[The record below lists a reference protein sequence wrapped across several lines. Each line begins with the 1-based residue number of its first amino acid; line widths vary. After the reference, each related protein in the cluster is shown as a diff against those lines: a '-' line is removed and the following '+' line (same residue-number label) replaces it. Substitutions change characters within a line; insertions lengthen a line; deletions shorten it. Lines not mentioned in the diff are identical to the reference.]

1 MTRFDKLRSLISSFL
16 DFEFWIVG
24 SAVVISVIW
33 TDFLPAAILIAL
45 VFWLLRGFS
54 RGHLSIRTP
63 MDLSIGLLCFMVFC
77 SLVVTSLPGK
87 TLPQVYRVVLGVLF
101 FYSVVNWTNSIQR
114 LSHVIFLIILAGLLI
129 ALISPLNVTWST
141 SKLLF
146 IPRAFYERFNAILSD
161 TVHPNVMGGNLILV
175 LPLPLSIL
183 VFGWKQIRWRAR
195 FYLGFS
201 ILVMALVILL
211 TKSRGTWIA
220 LTAVV
225 ILIILLR
232 WRINWILIVLGTGI
246 LFVSI
251 FLIGFTDFIDI
262 LTANDALIGI
272 EGRIDIWSRAVLM
285 IQDFPITGIGLGTF
299 MDLADNLY
307 RFFLFPAGKII
318 HAHNLFLQIAVDI
331 GLPGLI
337 AWLSIFLSFCWINW
351 KIFRHGANQGNSLE
365 SGLGVGLLGSSLALA
380 IHGLTDAVTWGFI
393 RTAPMVW
400 VLWGVSLAIY
410 FIGQKP
416 AILMGSISRS
426 NDRFLQEQEN

>member
-1 MTRFDKLRSLISSFL
+1 MTRFDKLRSLILSLL

-24 SAVVISVIW
+24 SAVLISVIW
-33 TDFLPAAILIAL
+33 TDFLPAAILTAL
-45 VFWLLRGFS
+45 SFWFLRGFG
-54 RGHLSIRTP
+54 RGRLSIRTP
-63 MDLSIGLLCFMVFC
+63 MDLSIGLLCIMVFC
-77 SLVVTSLPGK
+77 SLVVTSLPEK
-87 TLPQVYRVVLGVLF
+87 TLPQVYRVVSGVLL

-114 LSHVIFLIILAGLLI
+114 LSHVIFIIILAGLLI

-201 ILVMALVILL
+201 ALVMTLVILL

-220 LTAVV
+220 LIAVA

-232 WRINWILIVLGTGI
+232 WRINWIVIILGTGI
-246 LFVSI
+246 LVVSI
-251 FLIGFTDFIDI
+251 LLMGFTDFIEI

-272 EGRIDIWSRAVLM
+272 EGRIDIWSRAVFM
-285 IQDFPITGIGLGTF
+285 IQDFPITGVGLGTF

-307 RFFLFPAGKII
+307 RLFLFPPGKII

-337 AWLSIFLSFCWINW
+337 AWIAIFLSICLINW
-351 KIFRHGANQGNSLE
+351 QIFQHGVNQRNSIK
-365 SGLGVGLLGSSLALA
+365 SGLGVGLLGSSLAFA
-380 IHGLTDAVTWGFI
+380 VHGMTDAVTWGFI
-393 RTAPMVW
+393 RTAPLVW
-400 VLWGVSLAIY
+400 AMWGVSLAIY
-410 FIGQKP
+410 FIGHMPTILTGSTSRVNNRLLQK
-416 AILMGSISRS
+416 
-426 NDRFLQEQEN
+426 